1 MIAQRRAK
9 ESWPGV
15 VQVTTAQ
22 VVVHRPPLVYLF
34 LIQPRIHITQS
45 APLTVLTHFY
55 FIFTCHNNYFPHLL
69 LQTHTSLSLHHNV
82 YLGVLCADND
92 SYNKRRM
99 MGGVC
104 GGCYIKCGLAT
115 TFVNTKLWFEL
126 HLLQTVTNGQL
137 IVIKS
142 HEMGQRPGLDI
153 VVELVI

>member
-1 MIAQRRAK
+1 
-9 ESWPGV
+9 
-15 VQVTTAQ
+15 
-22 VVVHRPPLVYLF
+22 
-34 LIQPRIHITQS
+34 
-45 APLTVLTHFY
+45 
-55 FIFTCHNNYFPHLL
+55 
-69 LQTHTSLSLHHNV
+69 
-82 YLGVLCADND
+82 
-92 SYNKRRM
+92 M

-104 GGCYIKCGLAT
+104 GGCYIKCGLAN